1 MDEFA
6 ERQMLVA
13 SDKGEKADAADAEE
27 SVRLS
32 RGQTPTIDAEVYDP
46 QQLRDAGYP
55 LSNPTAQPNR
65 HTKEQTR
72 IFAGR
77 DSATGQP
84 QEPTTPIPVAREMLP
99 STQMYVNRSD
109 ISLRGLTSASGPEA
123 VSKNLSSVYTNMIH
137 YTNSLVD
144 EEVGIANEQS
154 NRIRWNTSDR
164 METIGFNMLLDSE
177 RTEEGVNDKGLD
189 GLQIVMSAQIM
200 RGARS
205 FAEVSELIGDT
216 GANEDQLIETWN
228 KAAEAYQNSAQ
239 DIVNAVPETE
249 ETALKDTRY
258 IGAMMTVLEADGAD
272 MADLVKMTP
281 EEIMSKGKNLA
292 DMFKANLVGTGSA
305 VYMAK
310 QDPKIANAI
319 MYMLDVD
326 DALPT
331 TMGDFGRHLGYGVM
345 DPINFIGGA
354 GVIAKVGSKVAG
366 KSLIRAALVKAGA
379 TGTIGA
385 ATMAAYMG
393 LHDAGMQNVAM
404 AAGRQEDYN
413 PWQTTKQTALG
424 AGIGFILGAGI
435 SGLTDAGAALIGKL
449 RKPVS
454 EFDDVPI
461 PDNVIPENELTVRRQ
476 LRTFMEEDKLRKMA
490 DDEEL
495 QKEFIELANEAA
507 ELEEKR
513 LTLIKGGA
521 KEADPDHM
529 AQMELVD
536 AELLEKEYAEY
547 PRAKPPVR
555 THDDAYN
562 QAGIDAGIS
571 GEEISPKRMQEMD
584 EEWAAKQL
592 EFADEPWIGVI
603 NKEGKHEFRNRGEG
617 EAADWHHSMAIKNI
631 DDWDADSSLSF
642 YRPGDAKELVIKGD
656 SALDPMK
663 KGKAQIKELAKKLKE
678 QGVPGDY
685 QLRVEEM
692 GLHTDYEGQTIGT
705 IDQWIKKR

>member
-84 QEPTTPIPVAREMLP
+84 QMPTTPVPVVEEMLP
-99 STQMYVNRSD
+99 STQMYVNRND
-109 ISLRGLTSASGPEA
+109 VSLRGLTSASGPEA

-144 EEVGIANEQS
+144 EEFGIADEQS

-228 KAAEAYQNSAQ
+228 KAAEAYQAAAKGIT
-239 DIVNAVPETE
+239 DAIPETE
-249 ETALKDTRY
+249 EAALTDTRY
-258 IGAMMTVLEADGAD
+258 IGALMTVLDADSALEG
-272 MADLVKMTP
+272 MIGSNMEELRQMTP
-281 EEIMSKGKNLA
+281 EEIMSKGKTIA
-292 DMFKANLVGTGSA
+292 DQIKSNLVGTGAA

-310 QDPKIANAI
+310 QDPKVANAI

-331 TMGDFGRHLGYGVM
+331 TMGDFGRHLGYGLM
-345 DPINFIGGA
+345 DPINFVGGA
-354 GVIAKVGSKVAG
+354 GIIAKVGAKATG
-366 KSLIRAALVKAGA
+366 KSLIRTALMKAGA
-379 TGTIGA
+379 AGTIGA
-385 ATMAAYMG
+385 GTTSAYLG
-393 LHDAGMQNVAM
+393 LHDVGMQNVAL

-413 PWQTTKQTALG
+413 PWQTGKQAAVG
-424 AGIGFILGAGI
+424 AGLGFILGAGI
-435 SGLTDAGAALIGKL
+435 AGLTTGGAALIGKL
-449 RKPVS
+449 RKPIS

-461 PDNVIPENELTVRRQ
+461 PDNLIPENELTVRRQ
-476 LRTFMEEDKLRKMA
+476 LREFMEADKLRKMA

-495 QKEFIELANEAA
+495 QKEFIGLANEAA

-521 KEADPDHM
+521 TEADPSHAAPMEVIEGGKGQSISDLQKFHQEM
-529 AQMELVD
+529 RTDVQNRVLAKAKEVEEHVAAGDFRFKIDDTVTSKHSGKKFKIHHLKWDEKTGEPQYFVTGPDGEKHYMSEWGMVGGKPKLELV
-536 AELLEKEYAEY
+536 
-547 PRAKPPVR
+547 
-555 THDDAYN
+555 N
-562 QAGIDAGIS
+562 
-571 GEEISPKRMQEMD
+571 
-584 EEWAAKQL
+584 
-592 EFADEPWIGVI
+592 
-603 NKEGKHEFRNRGEG
+603 
-617 EAADWHHSMAIKNI
+617 
-631 DDWDADSSLSF
+631 
-642 YRPGDAKELVIKGD
+642 
-656 SALDPMK
+656 
-663 KGKAQIKELAKKLKE
+663 
-678 QGVPGDY
+678 GVPLEDFP
-685 QLRVEEM
+685 E
-692 GLHTDYEGQTIGT
+692 
-705 IDQWIKKR
+705 